1 MSQTQTNAALPA
13 QPIADGQA
21 IPTRK
26 VLRSWLL
33 DLSTRGYVYPIA
45 LLIIDLIIYGFL
57 LYFAITAPHWAL
69 RLLSGLVMGF
79 WIGRIFIIGHDACHQ
94 AYTPNKTLNKVLGR
108 IAFLVSLSPYSLWDV
123 GHNVMHHGFT
133 NLKGVDF
140 VWEPKSREEYAA
152 MTPFQQRME
161 RLYRNGWSAWLYYMV
176 EIWWK
181 KMFWPNKK
189 TQPARRPSFFWD
201 NVLVS
206 VYAVLWIGAIIIGA
220 NAAGVNVLSAL
231 FTAFVVPFVFW
242 NGMIGIVVYMH
253 HTHEQ
258 IKWYDVK
265 TEWTAA
271 SPFVT
276 TTVHLTFPL
285 RIGALVHHIMEHT
298 AHHLDATIPL
308 YKLKQTQHRLEEM
321 LPNRIV
327 VQPFSLK
334 WYWRTVGMC
343 QLYDFR
349 TQQWLKFD
357 GTPTTPANA

>member
-1 MSQTQTNAALPA
+1 MSQTHINPALPA
-13 QPIADGQA
+13 EPVAEGLP

-33 DLSTRGYVYPIA
+33 DLSTKGYVLPIILMIA
-45 LLIIDLIIYGFL
+45 DFIIYGAL
-57 LYFAITAPHWAL
+57 MYAAIAAPYFIL
-69 RLLSGLVMGF
+69 RLLAGLVMGF

-108 IAFLVSLSPYSLWDV
+108 IAFLPSLSTYSLWDV

-140 VWEPKSREEYAA
+140 VWQPSSVEEYQA
-152 MTPFQQRME
+152 MSPARR
-161 RLYRNGWSAWLYYMV
+161 RLEHIYRNGWSAWLYYMV
-176 EIWWK
+176 EIWWN

-189 TQPARRPSFFWD
+189 VQPARRPAFFWD

-206 VYAVLWIGAIIIGA
+206 VYAVIWLAVIVAVSVATGMS
-220 NAAGVNVLSAL
+220 VLSAL

-242 NGMIGIVVYMH
+242 NGMIGVVVYMH
-253 HTHEQ
+253 HTHER
-258 IKWYDVK
+258 IKWYDEK
-265 TEWTAA
+265 QAWTAA
-271 SPFVT
+271 QPFVT
-276 TTVHLTFPL
+276 TTVHLTFKYKF
-285 RIGALVHHIMEHT
+285 GAAMHHIMEHT

-308 YKLKQTQHRLEEM
+308 YKLKETQQRLEDM

-327 VQPFSLK
+327 VQPFSFK
-334 WYWRTVGMC
+334 WYWRTVKMC
-343 QLYDFR
+343 KLYDFK

-357 GTPTTPANA
+357 GTPTVS